1 MNNTSN
7 CLCTWTLRAS
17 VSLECIKL
25 GFTKTE
31 MQNAG
36 KLLFH
41 LPLVIRKV
49 EVCLSRSSCL
59 LSGLNLSELRNS
71 QFSSSIRKSNIIVLL
86 THVWMSWDAHL
97 GGMHAGQCLCDTTT
111 WISKRT
117 NVLFTEEQVIFAYVH
132 RLRFIHIILLCLHC
146 KDILRLTKSVSTVG
160 TNFLGDVFPNLN
172 WRLLP

>member
-17 VSLECIKL
+17 VSLGSIKP
-25 GFTKTE
+25 GFTKTKT
-31 MQNAG
+31 QNAG

-49 EVCLSRSSCL
+49 EVCLSCSGCL
-59 LSGLNLSELRNS
+59 LSGLKLSELRNS
-71 QFSSSIRKSNIIVLL
+71 QFSCSIRKSNVIVLL
-86 THVWMSWDAHL
+86 THVWMSWDAHM
-97 GGMHAGQCLCDTTT
+97 GWMHAGQGLCDM
-111 WISKRT
+111 WIPKRT
-117 NVLFTEEQVIFAYVH
+117 NVLFTTEQAIFAYVH
-132 RLRFIHIILLCLHC
+132 QLGFIHSIFLCLHC
-146 KDILRLTKSVSTVG
+146 KDILRLTKSISAVG